1 MWGIKKR
8 YIALFVVLGFLGIK
22 TACSQNRQPVK
33 EIVQTW
39 PLSTNPDGVR
49 LRIPVGYI
57 SDNVMWFEPI
67 LEKDKPPKKPNEKT
81 GIELFKA
88 WWPTMQPMTQKLTYE
103 YIKSREDKGD
113 ELLGIMAV
121 SYDKAVLGKD
131 YQLLHKVLVFLSG
144 EFASMAIYD
153 ENEHVKHIMQWLQTS
168 PVSELDLLQVNDI
181 KPNAPYAY
189 HPTIGHKIANRQS
202 MFFKPSP
209 KGKWP
214 EVVIICNIKNP
225 KSTIEREVCE
235 QSFLIPELE
244 MEVKVR
250 YLKTYLP
257 QWPLIQQK
265 TTALFLSFKEQH

>member
-1 MWGIKKR
+1 MKLSKIL
-8 YIALFVVLGFLGIK
+8 LFGLLLFCAVLTLK
-22 TACSQNRQPVK
+22 TACSPHRQPVK

-81 GIELFKA
+81 GIQLFKA
-88 WWPTMQPMTQKLTYE
+88 WWPTMQPMSQKLTYD

-121 SYDKAVLGKD
+121 SYDKRASEKD
-131 YQLLHKVLVFLSG
+131 YRLLHKLAVYLEA
-144 EFASMAIYD
+144 EFSVMLIFD
-153 ENEHVKHIMQWLQTS
+153 EKKKQLMQWLQTS
-168 PVSELDLLQVNDI
+168 PIPELGLIQVNDI

-189 HPTIGHKIANRQS
+189 YPHSGHRIANRQTI
-202 MFFKPSP
+202 FFKLSS
-209 KGKWP
+209 KGEWP
-214 EVVIICNIKNP
+214 DVVIVCDK
-225 KSTIEREVCE
+225 KSPSNRIEVEVCQ

-244 MEVKVR
+244 MEVKIHYTQK
-250 YLKTYLP
+250 YLSE
-257 QWPLIQQK
+257 WSFIQQK